1 MTPAEARRWAT
12 AECDAW
18 NALDLDRIIARYADD
33 VTLSSPAV
41 VTRMDQPDGR
51 LRGRAEVRDY
61 FAIGLRAPGLR
72 FELLEVFAGL
82 GARRMIFRRETGVV
96 VCDVFEF
103 DDRGRVARLTA
114 CHGDASGGPRD
125 RAGARLTVSGQAWG
139 L

>member
-1 MTPAEARRWAT
+1 MRSERRARDEDPDPMTPAEARHWAT

-41 VTRMDQPDGR
+41 VTRMDRPDGR
-51 LRGRAEVRDY
+51 LRGKAEVRAY

-72 FELLEVFAGL
+72 FALLDVFSGV
-82 GARRMIFRRETGVV
+82 GALCMIFRRETGVV

-103 DDRGRVARLTA
+103 DERGRVARLTA
-114 CHGDASGGPRD
+114 CYGDPVR
-125 RAGARLTVSGQAWG
+125 GAA
-139 L
+139 